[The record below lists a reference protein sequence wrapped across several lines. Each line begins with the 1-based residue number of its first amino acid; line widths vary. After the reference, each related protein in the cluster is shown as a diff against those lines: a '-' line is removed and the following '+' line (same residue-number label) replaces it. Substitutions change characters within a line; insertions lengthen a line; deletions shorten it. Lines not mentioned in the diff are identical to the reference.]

1 MLDFF
6 RKKAQSTFLQVTVIV
21 IALVFIFWGVGSYQG
36 SGKNT
41 VASVNGAAI
50 SIEQFKRAYEDSY
63 KRYREQTGRDVPE
76 KLVQDGSF
84 RARVREDLIQR
95 LLLLQ
100 GAREMGIVVND
111 VEVQEKIQAMDAF
124 RVGGAFNL
132 PRYQRQL
139 SASRMSPTD
148 FEASMRTDMLTA
160 KVMSQLAAFVDV
172 LPSEIQDRYDYAL
185 GRIKLQYLVLPAKG
199 FQGKAKVTDE
209 GLTAFYAEHQDEY
222 KTEPRVQVRYL
233 SFPFAKAGG
242 GGAGAVLAAGAVE
255 AYYEAN
261 QARYEL
267 PEKRHVRHILI
278 RADAT
283 ASPEVMDAKRKK
295 AEDLLARL
303 KKGEDFATLAKAYS
317 EDSSASR
324 GGDLGFFGR
333 GQMVPAFEDAA
344 FALLAGETSAVVRT
358 DFGFHLIKLEEMQSA
373 RVKELSE
380 VRAEI
385 EKSLL
390 EAQGRDLAYKA
401 ATDAYE
407 KIIMAGSMEEY
418 GKKSGVTLT
427 QTDFFS
433 RKKPVAAFQGR
444 DQLLDELFKL
454 KKGELSSLLE
464 GTQEFVIL
472 FVIDEQMPAVPEL
485 AAVRDRVEKDFV
497 AAQASQLA
505 KEDATALLASVK
517 AGGSL
522 AAEAEK
528 RGVKLLE
535 TPFLSRLEPPP
546 AGVPVAMV
554 TQGFSLTTAKSCPEN
569 ILTQP
574 DGFYVFALKEKKA
587 ADATQLAGNEAE
599 IRRAVEQE
607 KRLQIMTG
615 WLNNLRQKA
624 KVTINQDIN

>member
-261 QARYEL
+261 QAR
-267 PEKRHVRHILI
+267 
-278 RADAT
+278 
-283 ASPEVMDAKRKK
+283 
-295 AEDLLARL
+295 
-303 KKGEDFATLAKAYS
+303 
-317 EDSSASR
+317 
-324 GGDLGFFGR
+324 
-333 GQMVPAFEDAA
+333 
-344 FALLAGETSAVVRT
+344 
-358 DFGFHLIKLEEMQSA
+358 
-373 RVKELSE
+373 
-380 VRAEI
+380 
-385 EKSLL
+385 
-390 EAQGRDLAYKA
+390 
-401 ATDAYE
+401 
-407 KIIMAGSMEEY
+407 
-418 GKKSGVTLT
+418 
-427 QTDFFS
+427 
-433 RKKPVAAFQGR
+433 
-444 DQLLDELFKL
+444 
-454 KKGELSSLLE
+454 
-464 GTQEFVIL
+464 
-472 FVIDEQMPAVPEL
+472 
-485 AAVRDRVEKDFV
+485 
-497 AAQASQLA
+497 
-505 KEDATALLASVK
+505 
-517 AGGSL
+517 
-522 AAEAEK
+522 
-528 RGVKLLE
+528 
-535 TPFLSRLEPPP
+535 
-546 AGVPVAMV
+546 
-554 TQGFSLTTAKSCPEN
+554 
-569 ILTQP
+569 
-574 DGFYVFALKEKKA
+574 
-587 ADATQLAGNEAE
+587 
-599 IRRAVEQE
+599 
-607 KRLQIMTG
+607 
-615 WLNNLRQKA
+615 
-624 KVTINQDIN
+624 